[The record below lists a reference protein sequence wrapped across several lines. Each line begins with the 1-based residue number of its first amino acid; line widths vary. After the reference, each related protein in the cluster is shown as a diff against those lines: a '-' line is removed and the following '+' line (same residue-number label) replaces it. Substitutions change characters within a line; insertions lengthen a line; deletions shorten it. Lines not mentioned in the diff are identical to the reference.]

1 MKKVLFKSHRIAP
14 VGNFYN
20 DFFFVNSTVSIIGKK
35 GDNNMKNNKSLKI
48 EVLENGMR
56 YLEVSDGSIRFCF
69 EYNPQDIRMST
80 MAQECI
86 SSIFT
91 EEELYSLFNLI
102 EES

>member
-1 MKKVLFKSHRIAP
+1 
-14 VGNFYN
+14 
-20 DFFFVNSTVSIIGKK
+20 
-35 GDNNMKNNKSLKI
+35 MKNDKSLKI
-48 EVLENGMR
+48 EVLENGMQH
-56 YLEVSDGSIRFCF
+56 LEVSDGSIRFCF
-69 EYNPQDIRMST
+69 EYDPQDARMSN

>member
-1 MKKVLFKSHRIAP
+1 
-14 VGNFYN
+14 
-20 DFFFVNSTVSIIGKK
+20 
-35 GDNNMKNNKSLKI
+35 MKNDKSLKI
-48 EVLENGMR
+48 EVLENGMQH
-56 YLEVSDGSIRFCF
+56 LEASDGSIRFCF
-69 EYNPQDIRMST
+69 EYDPQDARMSN